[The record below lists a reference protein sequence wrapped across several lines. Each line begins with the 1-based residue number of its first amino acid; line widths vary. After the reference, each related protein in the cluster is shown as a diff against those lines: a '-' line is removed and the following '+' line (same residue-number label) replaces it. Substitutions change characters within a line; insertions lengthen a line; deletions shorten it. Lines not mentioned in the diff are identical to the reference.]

1 MPYKKKMKQKKK
13 KKKKKKKKEKVMV
26 TQAENRQSIIR
37 IEGKIKLLAKDIS
50 VLRDNHI
57 KHLSCRVGRMEKVMW
72 TVCLIAITHLL
83 YAVLH

>member
-1 MPYKKKMKQKKK
+1 MA
-13 KKKKKKKKEKVMV
+13 
-26 TQAENRQSIIR
+26 TQTENREAIIR

-50 VLRDNHI
+50 MLRDNHI
-57 KHLSCRVGRMEKVMW
+57 KHLSCRVGRMEKVIW